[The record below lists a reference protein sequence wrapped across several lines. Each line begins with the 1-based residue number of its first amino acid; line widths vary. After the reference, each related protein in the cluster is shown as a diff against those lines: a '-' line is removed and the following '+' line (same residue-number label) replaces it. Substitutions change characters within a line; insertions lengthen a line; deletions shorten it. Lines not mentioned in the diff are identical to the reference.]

1 MTILGETV
9 PLCSEKWE
17 FRMRTRASRGRMP
30 PGAPANRV
38 SSSGLGDRHEKAW
51 LGSLCAA
58 LLLAGSA
65 STAKAAEGGF
75 SFYLPGTAGDIALA
89 QSAEPG
95 DLQLANTV
103 YFQQGNVDAAVLQGN
118 VNLGVDLDLVLDV
131 VSAGYTFERK
141 VLGAAYSVGAAIPF
155 GRASLEAEVE
165 RAGGGFR
172 SANGDS
178 ADIGDIAVVPLE
190 LTWRFGDYL
199 SVQFGQ
205 AIFVPTGG
213 YDDDKVV
220 NIGLNRWGFDTTLST
235 TYFNLETGTELSLAP
250 GILFN
255 TENNDTDYDTGTEF
269 HIDVTVNQFLSETFA
284 LGLRGYYYNQISDDS
299 GGRLGGFQGESGG
312 LGPGFVWFPK
322 SGGGDIAILGK
333 WIHDIDATRRFESDY
348 VTLTGA
354 LTF

>member
-1 MTILGETV
+1 
-9 PLCSEKWE
+9 
-17 FRMRTRASRGRMP
+17 MRPFLS
-30 PGAPANRV
+30 GAPAWRRR
-38 SSSGLGDRHEKAW
+38 S
-51 LGSLCAA
+51 
-58 LLLAGSA
+58 
-65 STAKAAEGGF
+65 
-75 SFYLPGTAGDIALA
+75 IA
-89 QSAEPG
+89 
-95 DLQLANTV
+95 
-103 YFQQGNVDAAVLQGN
+103 
-118 VNLGVDLDLVLDV
+118 
-131 VSAGYTFERK
+131 
-141 VLGAAYSVGAAIPF
+141 GAAD
-155 GRASLEAEVE
+155 
-165 RAGGGFR
+165 FR

-178 ADIGDIAVVPLE
+178 TDIGDIAVVPLE

-220 NIGLNRWGFDTTLST
+220 NVGLNRWGFDTTLSS

-255 TENNDTDYDTGTEF
+255 TENNDTDYETGTEF

-322 SGGGDIAILGK
+322 PGGGDIAILGK

-348 VTLTGA
+348 VTLSGA
-354 LTF
+354 VTF